1 MARKI
6 LIVDD
11 EANIADTLKAYF
23 EAAGYAAATA
33 MNGVDAL
40 TLFADFAPD
49 AVILDLMLPD
59 ISGERVCTLLRAES
73 NVPIVM
79 LTAKSQDE
87 SFLNGLK
94 IGADDYITK
103 PFPPKLLVAKLDTLL
118 RRKDAER
125 AEESD
130 VLVCREIVLNN
141 VAHTVTKRGEPVRL
155 TPSEYNILLAMF
167 REPGKLFSRRE
178 LINIAFGADYDSDER
193 MVDSYIKQ
201 LRRKLEDKAG
211 QPEYILT
218 VHGFGYKSG
227 GDLPCASL

>member
-1 MARKI
+1 MTRKI

-11 EANIADTLKAYF
+11 EPNIADTLKAYF
-23 EAAGYAAATA
+23 EAAGYAATTA

-40 TLFADFAPD
+40 ARYADFAPD

-87 SFLNGLK
+87 SFINGLK
-94 IGADDYITK
+94 LGADDYITK

-118 RRKDAER
+118 RRRGAER
-125 AEESD
+125 AEKSE
-130 VLVCREIVLNN
+130 LFVCREIVLNN
-141 VAHTVTKRGEPVRL
+141 VAHTVAKRGKPINL
-155 TPSEYNILLAMF
+155 TPSEYNILLAML

-201 LRRKLEDKAG
+201 IRRKLEDNAC

-218 VHGFGYKSG
+218 VHGFGYKSS
-227 GDLPCASL
+227 GDSP

>member
-1 MARKI
+1 MVKMARKI

-11 EANIADTLKAYF
+11 EPNIADTLKAYF

-33 MNGVDAL
+33 INGVDAL
-40 TLFADFAPD
+40 TQYADFAPD

-59 ISGERVCTLLRAES
+59 ISGEQICTLLRAES

-87 SFLNGLK
+87 SFINGLK
-94 IGADDYITK
+94 LGADDYITK
-103 PFPPKLLVAKLDTLL
+103 PFPPKLLVAKVDTLL
-118 RRKDAER
+118 RRIHAEPV
-125 AEESD
+125 EKSE
-130 VLVCREIVLNN
+130 VFTCREIVLNH
-141 VAHTVTKRGEPVRL
+141 VAHTVTKRGEPINL
-155 TPSEYNILLAMF
+155 TPSEYNILLAML
-167 REPGKLFSRRE
+167 REPGKMFSRRE
-178 LINIAFGADYDSDER
+178 LINIVFGADYDSDER

-201 LRRKLEDKAG
+201 LRRKLEDNAG

-227 GDLPCASL
+227 GNAL